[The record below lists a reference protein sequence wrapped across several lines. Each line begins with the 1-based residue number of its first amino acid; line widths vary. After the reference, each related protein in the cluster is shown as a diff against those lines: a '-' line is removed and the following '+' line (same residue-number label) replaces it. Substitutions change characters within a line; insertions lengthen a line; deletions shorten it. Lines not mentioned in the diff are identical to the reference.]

1 MARIYSDIYLYLARR
16 DRSSVRILCKLRGYE
31 INASRIQN
39 VDTLG
44 LPPDWTTALN
54 QIIYDNRM
62 LWEPWVESADT
73 YEDLKDSLRLRG
85 YKNLPMSGQ
94 PEFTAANT
102 ASPVVNPNALPR
114 RTVMVQKRKD

>member
-1 MARIYSDIYLYLARR
+1 MARIYSNIYLYLSRR

-39 VDTLG
+39 VDT
-44 LPPDWTTALN
+44 TALN

-62 LWEPWVESADT
+62 LWEPWVESAET

-85 YKNLPMSGQ
+85 YSNLPMSGQ